1 MYYRGAVA
9 AVLVYD
15 ITSVSSFHA
24 VKGWIK
30 GEAPVMSS
38 RPSTQ
43 SRSNVI
49 IANATRMMMMI
60 ENDD

>member
-15 ITSVSSFHA
+15 ITNLASFHS

-30 GEAPVMSS
+30 GPLRPLLSNPTRPVLS
-38 RPSTQ
+38 PPFC
-43 SRSNVI
+43 
-49 IANATRMMMMI
+49 
-60 ENDD
+60 

>member
-43 SRSNVI
+43 SLKRYHCQRH
-49 IANATRMMMMI
+49 TH
-60 ENDD
+60 DDDDE

>member
-38 RPSTQ
+38 Q
-43 SRSNVI
+43 SRSNVV
-49 IANATRMMMMI
+49 IANTTCMMK
-60 ENDD
+60 

>member
-38 RPSTQ
+38 Q

-49 IANATRMMMMI
+49 IANATRVMTMMR
-60 ENDD
+60 NDDL